1 MREERERVRE
11 RERASERARERDRRV
26 WRERER
32 ERREEKREECPSSKE
47 GSAGSGARGRT
58 SSTIIRRLRA
68 CRTNRKR
75 RKEREREVFSST
87 ALHLFAA
94 FPCVLST
101 RRNDSPRISSSLP
114 ASLPSFLWIQV
125 RKRSGTVVSL
135 ANEIDK

>member
-32 ERREEKREECPSSKE
+32 GRREEKREECPSSKE

-135 ANEIDK
+135 ANEIGK